1 MHIIAI
7 VLGSQ
12 QEDVMHI
19 TGIVLGWTIV
29 AGYLLAASKYMVRLI
44 YRKAIIN
51 LPADSSFRR
60 NYQVLMSLIIRSHI
74 YIGLYLLTLIVLH
87 FMIELVHHGFFMTG
101 LILSVLMV
109 TQIFLGIYGAFLREG
124 NRGPWFLAHRILALL
139 LAAAILTHIW
149 AAILLHRV
157 SN

>member
-29 AGYLLAASKYMVRLI
+29 AGYLLAASKYLVRLI

-51 LPADSSFRR
+51 MPADSSFRR
-60 NYQVLMSLIIRSHI
+60 NYQVFMSLIIRSHI
-74 YIGLYLLTLIVLH
+74 YIGLYLLTIIALH
-87 FMIELVHHGFFMTG
+87 FMVELVHHGFFMTG
-101 LILSVLMV
+101 IILSVLMV
-109 TQIFLGIYGAFLREG
+109 TQIFLGIYGAFLQG
-124 NRGPWFLAHRILALL
+124 GKRGSWFLAHRILAVV

-149 AAILLHRV
+149 AALSLNRV